1 MNLTHK
7 LWLTTGMYSHRVYEF
22 PVIHELNPGS
32 NGWETVPCNLTSDKR
47 HTQTDKTMSHHLV
60 PSYILFT
67 VISRFA
73 AFSSVSSILLQ
84 FLTFSEY
91 MYLLFQRFEPNR
103 TISDLNYKDAKV
115 LRQCLPSNITCMH
128 WCLWVSENG
137 RMTYWKQLWSS
148 SHTTVCILF
157 PNHINQTSLY
167 QWLSFC
173 VEVLETLLQEKGE
186 FVSYFLFSS
195 LPFVQCLTP
204 CMSLWGIWQ
213 RWLYWHCSFSQSADL
228 SLLKKK
234 ILEHWGNT
242 LSMFFLNCN
251 QSDQHILGNPA
262 IYNCMKMGC
271 CKWCQGVYRFMQLV
285 SDIHE
290 KWIDLSNV
298 QLYHSKICRHSCIGV
313 LRVCKPHYAW

>member
-1 MNLTHK
+1 MAEKQYPAIWRLTK
-7 LWLTTGMYSHRVYEF
+7 EIPKQIRLWVTTWCPAICYSLLSADLWHSPQFQVYF
-22 PVIHELNPGS
+22 FNSSP
-32 NGWETVPCNLTSDKR
+32 
-47 HTQTDKTMSHHLV
+47 LV
-60 PSYILFT
+60 STCIFC
-67 VISRFA
+67 SKD
-73 AFSSVSSILLQ
+73 
-84 FLTFSEY
+84 
-91 MYLLFQRFEPNR
+91 EPNR

-115 LRQCLPSNITCMH
+115 LRQYLPSNITCMH

-137 RMTYWKQLWSS
+137 RRTYWKQLWSS

-157 PNHINQTSLY
+157 PDHINPTSLY

-173 VEVLETLLQEKGE
+173 VEVLETLLQKKGE

-213 RWLYWHCSFSQSADL
+213 RWLYWHCSFSQSSDL
-228 SLLKKK
+228 SLFKTM

-251 QSDQHILGNPA
+251 QSDQHILGNLA

-271 CKWCQGVYRFMQLV
+271 CKWCQGVYRFTQLV
-285 SDIHE
+285 SDISE

-298 QLYHSKICRHSCIGV
+298 QLYHSKICRHYCIGV